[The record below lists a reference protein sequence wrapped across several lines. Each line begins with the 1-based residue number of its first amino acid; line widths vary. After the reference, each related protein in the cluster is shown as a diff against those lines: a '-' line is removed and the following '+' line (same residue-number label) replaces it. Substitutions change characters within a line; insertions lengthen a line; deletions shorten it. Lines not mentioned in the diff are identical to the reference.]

1 MFQKPE
7 IDLKRYYLH
16 PQRTVEFVRPQGE
29 VLLAISAANKRP
41 LSSVIRCFIP
51 KCSMEVRVDR
61 KIGSDTT
68 QKNNYA
74 HVSY

>member
-7 IDLKRYYLH
+7 IDLKRCYLH
-16 PQRTVEFVRPQGE
+16 PQRAVEFVRPQGE